1 MPSSVTKSI
10 VARPEQ
16 SRLTHRDKP
25 RSYTHLTD
33 AERVAIL
40 YLIELQKSDAEI
52 ARVLNRAQSTI
63 TEFRHT
69 LVDRTRI
76 AKLRLRNVMPDL
88 VDKFAAEA
96 KPEDI
101 LEAFDR
107 EGVSEKRQTES
118 QNTNFHIVVG
128 MPGQPAGPDPFH
140 PGNIISSY
148 RTQTESAA
156 LIGQQVTDTDR
167 KQIEAKATGETDAT

>member
-40 YLIELQKSDAEI
+40 DLIELQKSDAEI

-88 VDKFAAEA
+88 VYKFAAEA

-107 EGVSEKRQTES
+107 EGVARRGRQR
-118 QNTNFHIVVG
+118 
-128 MPGQPAGPDPFH
+128 A
-140 PGNIISSY
+140 
-148 RTQTESAA
+148 RTRTSTSWLECLVNQLVLTHS
-156 LIGQQVTDTDR
+156 IQVT
-167 KQIEAKATGETDAT
+167 